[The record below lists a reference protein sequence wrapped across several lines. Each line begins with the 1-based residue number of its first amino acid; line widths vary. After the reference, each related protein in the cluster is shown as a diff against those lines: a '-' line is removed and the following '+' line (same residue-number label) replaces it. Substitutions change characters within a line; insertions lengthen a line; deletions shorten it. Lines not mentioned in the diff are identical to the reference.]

1 MTEPMSYVDA
11 ILALRRIDD
20 LRNNTPDPT
29 DIDVDDEVTK
39 ILDRIP
45 EILVALDPSR
55 TLTRLRD
62 VSEDNEND
70 LMTIAARDA
79 FGVGWQSCLAFNK
92 HHSTDLYGGD
102 VIAMVVQRTLAAAR
116 VDSPLT
122 PKREWE
128 IIQGPGAFRPS
139 MVEELYRALQYE
151 RAFFGPMRPE
161 ERQEWRKRQD
171 RLETERNDAETE
183 RDAAKKG
190 AAT

>member
-1 MTEPMSYVDA
+1 MSSNERMSYADA
-11 ILALRRIDD
+11 ILALRKIDD
-20 LRNNTPDPT
+20 LRNTQDL
-29 DIDVDDEVTK
+29 DVDVDDEITK

-45 EILVALDPSR
+45 EILIALDPSR

-79 FGVGWQSCLAFNK
+79 FGVGWQSCLVFNK

-102 VIAMVVQRTLAAAR
+102 VIAMIVQRTLAAAR

-122 PKREWE
+122 PQREWE

-151 RAFFGPMRPE
+151 RAFFGPMRSE
-161 ERQEWRKRQD
+161 ERQEWRKRQA
-171 RLETERNDAETE
+171 RLEAERNQAETE
-183 RDAAKKG
+183 RDSAKKG
-190 AAT
+190 TTT